1 MASIVSDSFETANQ
15 APLSMGFPRQ
25 EHWRGLSFPP
35 PGDLPNAG
43 MESMYPA
50 LADGFCITEPPGE
63 SGLGSNS
70 ETAVYMRGRGRT
82 DSRREERTPHFC
94 QVKKRKGQRGPRHEF
109 GSQMAKLSPAWLR
122 TTSFFSGHKPAKQ
135 YF

>member
-1 MASIVSDSFETANQ
+1 MTPWTVAHQTL
-15 APLSMGFPRQ
+15 LSMGFPRQ

-94 QVKKRKGQRGPRHEF
+94 QVKKLRLSKNKYLGKN
-109 GSQMAKLSPAWLR
+109 SQKFLDKNQEQEPGLEVRSLENLHLEPL
-122 TTSFFSGHKPAKQ
+122 
-135 YF
+135 